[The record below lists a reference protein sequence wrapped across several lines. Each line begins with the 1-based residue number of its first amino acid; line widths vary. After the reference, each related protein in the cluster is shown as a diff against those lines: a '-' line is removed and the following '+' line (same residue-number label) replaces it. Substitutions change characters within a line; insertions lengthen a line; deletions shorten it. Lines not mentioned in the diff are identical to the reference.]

1 MVNTSP
7 AESENCKRRV
17 CDRESLRSH
26 LDALESC
33 IDNPAIGLPEEIFLF
48 ASSIV
53 PLVNVDLLIRDDDG
67 RTLLTWR
74 EDRFSGAGWHIPGG
88 IIRYK
93 EKIADRVA
101 KVALTE
107 LSTVLMPDPV
117 LLAVNEF
124 HIPGRR
130 ERAHFISF
138 LYECRLDGCPN
149 PQMASF
155 SGVPVPGQ
163 WRWFSSAPADILSCH
178 RVYEVYL

>member
-1 MVNTSP
+1 MKSMSP
-7 AESENCKRRV
+7 AKLEDRAQGCEAESIRTHVEA
-17 CDRESLRSH
+17 
-26 LDALESC
+26 LDAC
-33 IDNPAIGLPEEIFLF
+33 IENPSIGLPEEIFLF

-53 PLVNVDLLIRDDDG
+53 PMVNVDLLIRDDAG

-93 EKIADRVA
+93 EKIAERVA

-107 LSTVLMPDPV
+107 LSACLIPEPK

-138 LYECRLDGCPN
+138 LYECKLDGN
-149 PQMASF
+149 LDGRMAHL
-155 SGVPVPGQ
+155 SGDPSPGQ
-163 WRWFSSAPADILSCH
+163 WRWFGSAPEELLPCH
-178 RVYEVYL
+178 RVYEQYL